1 MTLLRMT
8 IGNTNLSSHAPCL
21 KSPRSQSMTTYAT
34 RSPLTLLTNPH
45 IMNDA
50 RKSGRRTSDR
60 LREKEDLPLPNG
72 VGHGATKG
80 AEKAAATEK
89 STKAN
94 GNETAATGRKTREKR
109 KLGMSRWRMRAF
121 RVMPLRADCILLR

>member
-1 MTLLRMT
+1 
-8 IGNTNLSSHAPCL
+8 
-21 KSPRSQSMTTYAT
+21 
-34 RSPLTLLTNPH
+34 
-45 IMNDA
+45 MNDA

-89 STKAN
+89 STKAT

-109 KLGMSRWRMRAF
+109 KLGTSNWRLRAF
-121 RVMPLRADCILLR
+121 EVEPLKADCIIPRQSSIHCASN